1 MTNRVERYPL
11 IQDVINGYGRLGAVP
26 VMGTP
31 LWERPQA
38 PRPPLIVQR
47 PEIPRTRLSIS
58 ALSAGER
65 TVLRRVAPALAVD
78 LDQAERLHSSPM
90 RQTSMSILA
99 STAAENVD
107 RLRRQA
113 RAVIEEH
120 RPAAN

>member
-1 MTNRVERYPL
+1 M
-11 IQDVINGYGRLGAVP
+11 
-26 VMGTP
+26 
-31 LWERPQA
+31 
-38 PRPPLIVQR
+38 
-47 PEIPRTRLSIS
+47 
-58 ALSAGER
+58 
-65 TVLRRVAPALAVD
+65 LRRVAPALAVD